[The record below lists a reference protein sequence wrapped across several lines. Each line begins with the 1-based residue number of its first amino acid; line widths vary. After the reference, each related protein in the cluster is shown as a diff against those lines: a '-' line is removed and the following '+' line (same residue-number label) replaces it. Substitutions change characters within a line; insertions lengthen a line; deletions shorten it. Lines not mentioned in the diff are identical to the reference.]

1 MTEEE
6 ERAITSRAFSAYG
19 HPLEMVTSFQYLRRV
34 ILAADN
40 YWLAVVQNLEKS
52 RAVWRRMTN
61 ILSREG
67 SEPRVSRFIFK
78 PWFSQY

>member
-52 RAVWRRMTN
+52 RAVWRRMTK